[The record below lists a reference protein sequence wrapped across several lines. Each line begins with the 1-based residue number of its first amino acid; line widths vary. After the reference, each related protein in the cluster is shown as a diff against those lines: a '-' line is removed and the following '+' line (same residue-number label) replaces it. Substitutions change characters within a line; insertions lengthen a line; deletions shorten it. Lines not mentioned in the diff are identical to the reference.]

1 MPAPPR
7 FLPEYDNLLLSF
19 ADRSRVIPH
28 ARRVP
33 LPPGNGA
40 ATGTL
45 LLDGQW
51 QGEWS
56 IIKRPDQ
63 AILQVRPYVRL
74 DAAGRDAVAAEG
86 AALLAFAAPG
96 AAACDV
102 RLTARPG

>member
-1 MPAPPR
+1 MPAR
-7 FLPEYDNLLLSF
+7 T
-19 ADRSRVIPH
+19 
-28 ARRVP
+28 ARHCWICRRRP
-33 LPPGNGA
+33 GPPPGNGA

-45 LLDGQW
+45 LLDGQS

-56 IIKRPDQ
+56 IIKGPDQ

-74 DAAGRDAVAAEG
+74 DAAGQDAVAAEG

-96 AAACDV
+96 AAYDV